1 MSRRG
6 HVAFCKAALV
16 GGGSWGG
23 VQTLSQA
30 QGDRFAVQSVGLR
43 LRGVSVKDSRC
54 VFAKALCLLQSG
66 ACWRLRGVSVK
77 DSRCVFAKQRLF
89 AVTAGGE

>member
-1 MSRRG
+1 MLLFAKRRVFA
-6 HVAFCKAALV
+6 VAGLGELAVAA
-16 GGGSWGG
+16 GG

-30 QGDRFAVQSVGLR
+30 QGDRLAVQSVGLR

-66 ACWRLRGVSVK
+66 AC
-77 DSRCVFAKQRLF
+77 
-89 AVTAGGE
+89 